1 MVTAG
6 RMDIDP
12 VPPPDDRSLRTHAH
26 PRRWLASTAL
36 LTPALYALL
45 WLALPYAWRYWRAVV
60 GWGARQLDPSLS
72 AVVLGYPARAPR
84 VQLLSI
90 NLAARMP
97 SGALLFATA
106 AVCAAGFAATF
117 FRQAKWL
124 PGAYLLRI
132 AAFAQ
137 LMICVYFWVMYGP
150 AGAATPGVATPGAF
164 PYDALLHLRDVFVM
178 NVAAI
183 ALIPLVM
190 AALYYPLDFSLAQKA
205 FASLLVLGYF
215 VLALPFVLLLHAVV
229 IYHGSLLFVPF
240 CYFVLGA
247 PLLIGLL
254 VTLYS
259 YCASWRGAL
268 TREPH

>member
-1 MVTAG
+1 
-6 RMDIDP
+6 MDIDP
-12 VPPPDDRSLRTHAH
+12 VPPSADRSLRTHAH
-26 PRRWLASTAL
+26 PRRWLASIAL

-60 GWGARQLDPSLS
+60 GWGARELDPSLT

-84 VQLLSI
+84 VPLLSI
-90 NLAARMP
+90 NLVARMP
-97 SGALLFATA
+97 SGTLLFATA
-106 AVCAAGFAATF
+106 AFCTAGFAATF
-117 FRQAKWL
+117 VRRTKWL
-124 PGAYLLRI
+124 PVAYLLRI
-132 AAFAQ
+132 AAFSQ
-137 LMICVYFWVMYGP
+137 LMICVYFRAMYGP
-150 AGAATPGVATPGAF
+150 AVSGSAASGAAMPGTF
-164 PYDALLHLRDVFVM
+164 PYDASLHLRDVFVM
-178 NVAAI
+178 NAAAI
-183 ALIPLVM
+183 ALIPLLM
-190 AALYYPLDFSLAQKA
+190 AALYYPLDFSFAQKA

-229 IYHGSLLFVPF
+229 IYHGSLLFLPF

-268 TREPH
+268 TREPP

>member
-1 MVTAG
+1 
-6 RMDIDP
+6 MDTDP
-12 VPPPDDRSLRTHAH
+12 IPSPDDRSLRTHAH
-26 PRRWLASTAL
+26 PRRWLASAAL

-45 WLALPYAWRYWRAVV
+45 WFALPYAWRYWCAVV
-60 GWGARQLDPSLS
+60 GWGARQIDPSLD
-72 AVVLGYPARAPR
+72 AVVLGYPAHALR
-84 VQLLSI
+84 VPLLSI

-106 AVCAAGFAATF
+106 AACAAGFAATF
-117 FRQAKWL
+117 VRRARWL
-124 PGAYLLRI
+124 PVAYLLRI
-132 AAFAQ
+132 ATFAQ
-137 LMICVYFWVMYGP
+137 LMICLYFWTMYGP
-150 AGAATPGVATPGAF
+150 PAAAASPAGAVADTF
-164 PYDALLHLRDVFVM
+164 PYDASLHLRDVFVM

-215 VLALPFVLLLHAVV
+215 MAALPFVLLLHAVV
-229 IYHGSLLFVPF
+229 IYRGSLLFVPF

-254 VTLYS
+254 ITLYS
-259 YCASWRGAL
+259 YCASWHGAL
-268 TREPH
+268 TREPP